1 MTRSASGR
9 TNSFLATFLA
19 STLGTICAI
28 SLLIVG
34 VPVFFGVLLSFLGAA
49 SPESESVEKQ
59 SVLYIGLDG
68 DVVDSPSSF
77 QLSFSDDRPQIR
89 LYRVLRAI
97 KAAREDERIS
107 GVVVEFDNPSMGWAS
122 ASALHRELAAVKDA
136 KKFVF
141 AYADQMGEKE
151 FYVASAA
158 DKVFMQPQADLELN
172 GLAVDETFVKG
183 LLQKIGVQPVIF
195 RVGKFKSAIEPLIG
209 DQMSPENR
217 EQLQTLLNDIWGE
230 ARTRI
235 SGAAKRSPQELDAAM
250 ADLKI
255 SSVDD
260 AKKFGLVAEGLFS
273 DEMETLIKRSVYTE
287 VQNLDELHD
296 MEINWVTVPTLLAD
310 IKSKRKSKKNI
321 AVLVAEGEII
331 KGEGDA
337 GLVGDESMLEALREI
352 RDDESIAAVV
362 VRINSPGGSALA
374 SDIIWRELSV
384 LDEKKPVIASMGDIA
399 ASGGYYIAAGAR
411 HIFAESTTITGSIGV
426 FGVLFNAEGLLKDKA
441 ALKFD
446 RVFTHPHADFG
457 APNRRLDADET
468 RQIQSSVER
477 VYTRFLDVVAQS
489 RGFEKVDEVAP
500 LAEGR
505 VWSGVAAHRLKL
517 VDEIGGL
524 ERAVNKAAEFAGVG
538 TGFNIEYFPRRGDRF
553 ARFLDQLSEDSSS
566 SMSGPSWSR
575 SFAERSR
582 ALASVRTDLGGS
594 SQILRHLVGALT
606 PLNQLRGWAAHA
618 TEPRRWMVLARDP
631 LSPAAIR

>member
-1 MTRSASGR
+1 MSRSGTGR

-19 STLGTICAI
+19 STLGTMSAI
-28 SLLIVG
+28 SLLVIG
-34 VPVFFGVLLSFLGAA
+34 VPIFFGVLISFVSGAK
-49 SPESESVEKQ
+49 SPTEAVEKQ

-77 QLSFSDDRPQIR
+77 QLSFSDERPQIR

-122 ASALHRELAAVKDA
+122 ATALQRELAAVKEA

-158 DKVFMQPQADLELN
+158 DKIFMQPQADLELN
-172 GLAVDETFVKG
+172 GLAVDETFLKG
-183 LLQKIGVQPVIF
+183 LLKKIGVEPVIF

-209 DQMSPENR
+209 EQMSPENR

-230 ARTRI
+230 ARIRI
-235 SGAAKRSPQELDAAM
+235 ATAAKRSPEELDAAL
-250 ADLKI
+250 ADLKLA
-255 SSVDD
+255 SVED

-273 DEMETLIKRSVYTE
+273 DEIETLIKRSVHPE
-287 VQNLDELHD
+287 IQNLDELQD
-296 MEINWVTVPTLLAD
+296 IEINWVRIPTLLAET
-310 IKSKRKSKKNI
+310 KSKRNSKKNI

-331 KGEGDA
+331 KGEGDS
-337 GLVGDESMLEALREI
+337 GVVGDESMLEAIREI
-352 RDDESIAAVV
+352 RDDETISAVV

-384 LDEKKPVIASMGDIA
+384 LDETKPVIASMGDIA

-411 HIFAESTTITGSIGV
+411 HIFAETTTITGSIGV
-426 FGVLFNAEGLLKDKA
+426 FGVMFNAEGLLKEKA
-441 ALKFD
+441 GLKFD
-446 RVFTHPHADFG
+446 RVATHPHADFG
-457 APNRRLDADET
+457 APNRKLEALESQ
-468 RQIQSSVER
+468 QIQSSVER
-477 VYTRFLDVVAQS
+477 VYSRFLDVVAQS
-489 RGFEKVDEVAP
+489 RGFEKVSEVAT

-505 VWSGVAAHRLKL
+505 VWSGLAAQKLKL

-538 TGFNIEYFPRRGDRF
+538 TGFSIEYFPRRADRF
-553 ARFLDQLSEDSSS
+553 SRFLDQLSEDSSS
-566 SMSGPSWSR
+566 SISGPSWNRVGSHRIDWTGELRQGAWAQAFSLLSASR
-575 SFAERSR
+575 
-582 ALASVRTDLGGS
+582 LMPV
-594 SQILRHLVGALT
+594 SQL
-606 PLNQLRGWAAHA
+606 QGWAAHA
-618 TEPRRWMVLARDP
+618 TQPGRWIVLARESSTLGP
-631 LSPAAIR
+631 IR